1 MIRVEHALRR
11 DDAQPLG
18 DNAARAAASSD
29 SSNSNARTSGDAVV
43 ARAEAVPSQSI
54 DVEDVLRRYRR
65 RKNPR
70 LRDQLIEE
78 LHATV
83 DAMARRLSSRLP
95 PSVDL
100 HDLVHAGV
108 SGLMQ
113 AIESYDPQK
122 CDQFAA
128 FAKIRI
134 RGAMLDELR
143 NMDFLPRLYRRRQRE
158 REAAVLQLR
167 AELQREPSDAELAQA
182 LSVSLADL
190 QRNYAKKG
198 EQHNVSTDGG
208 EDSDP
213 RDAMDQLAD
222 DEVEAPFEQA
232 SRQELVA
239 KIQESLDPI
248 EWKVLQMHYLEGM
261 TGRDIARRLRLSAS
275 RICQIHGRVLDRL
288 KTQMVD
294 RDDLPEQPADGA
306 AN

>member
-1 MIRVEHALRR
+1 MGPQRFRR
-11 DDAQPLG
+11 GVGSGSWRREGWSRLDGATK
-18 DNAARAAASSD
+18 AANNSNHYAERAAASSD
-29 SSNSNARTSGDAVV
+29 LSARASGDAV
-43 ARAEAVPSQSI
+43 ASRAPAVSSQSI

-65 RKNPR
+65 RKSPR
-70 LRDQLIEE
+70 LRDQLVEE

-198 EQHNVSTDGG
+198 GG
-208 EDSDP
+208 
-213 RDAMDQLAD
+213 
-222 DEVEAPFEQA
+222 A
-232 SRQELVA
+232 S
-239 KIQESLDPI
+239 
-248 EWKVLQMHYLEGM
+248 
-261 TGRDIARRLRLSAS
+261 
-275 RICQIHGRVLDRL
+275 GRVH
-288 KTQMVD
+288 
-294 RDDLPEQPADGA
+294 A
-306 AN
+306 